1 MALYKLVSDPD
12 QPGVEKVVVKN
23 TGNGYATYIPFD
35 EGNLDYQDYLAWVDA
50 GNTPDASS

>member
-1 MALYKLVSDPD
+1 MALYKLVSDST

-23 TGNGYATYIPFD
+23 SGDGYATYIPFD
-35 EGNLDYQDYLAWVDA
+35 DLNQDYIDYKAWVEA